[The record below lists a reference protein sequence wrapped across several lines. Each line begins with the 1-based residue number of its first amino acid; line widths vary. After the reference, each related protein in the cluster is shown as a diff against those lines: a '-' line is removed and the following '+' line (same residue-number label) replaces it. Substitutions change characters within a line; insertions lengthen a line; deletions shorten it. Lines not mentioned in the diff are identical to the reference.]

1 MVEGCCCK
9 DLFLALIWLRVI
21 FVGDMRFWMLD
32 VRVLLVEHLD
42 VRQVGDGV
50 FGI

>member
-1 MVEGCCCK
+1 
-9 DLFLALIWLRVI
+9 
-21 FVGDMRFWMLD
+21 MLD
-32 VRVLLVEHLD
+32 VIVLLVEHLD